1 MGCLI
6 LSITRSYMMHP
17 PRLWI
22 VYSMEKS
29 NTLSISWR
37 VLKSN
42 IWSIW
47 FNSCVRSTT
56 SLRFWGSEIEDEYSD
71 LLFCQYSRRLSF
83 TGLIS
88 LDLYLYMSKLYLY
101 FLRLFKE
108 NFFSRHDQLADSLV
122 LAGESQLVPLPPG
135 KLFTLKFSGKK
146 VIFLEFYFLVL
157 FLLFFNGQTIL
168 IQSS

>member
-1 MGCLI
+1 
-6 LSITRSYMMHP
+6 MMHP
-17 PRLWI
+17 LLLRI

-71 LLFCQYSRRLSF
+71 LLFCPYSRRLSF

-101 FLRLFKE
+101 FLRLSLE
-108 NFFSRHDQLADSLV
+108 YFFPDMTSSPILLYWLESLN
-122 LAGESQLVPLPPG
+122 LSHYHQANYSH
-135 KLFTLKFSGKK
+135 
-146 VIFLEFYFLVL
+146 
-157 FLLFFNGQTIL
+157 
-168 IQSS
+168 

>member
-1 MGCLI
+1 MGYLI
-6 LSITRSYMMHP
+6 LSITSSYMMHP
-17 PRLWI
+17 PPLWI

-42 IWSIW
+42 IWSNW
-47 FNSCVRSTT
+47 FKSCARSTNF
-56 SLRFWGSEIEDEYSD
+56 LRFWGSEIEDEYFG
-71 LLFCQYSRRLSF
+71 LLFCLYSRRLSF

-88 LDLYLYMSKLYLY
+88 LDLYLLCQNCICIFRD
-101 FLRLFKE
+101 FLRIL
-108 NFFSRHDQLADSLV
+108 FSRHDQLADSVV

-146 VIFLEFYFLVL
+146 YFFLNFTF
-157 FLLFFNGQTIL
+157 
-168 IQSS
+168 

>member
-17 PRLWI
+17 LLLWI

-56 SLRFWGSEIEDEYSD
+56 SLWFWGSEIEDEYSD
-71 LLFCQYSRRLSF
+71 LLVSPYSRRLSF

-101 FLRLFKE
+101 FLRLSLE
-108 NFFSRHDQLADSLV
+108 YFFPDMTSSPILLYWLESLN
-122 LAGESQLVPLPPG
+122 LSHYHQANYSH
-135 KLFTLKFSGKK
+135 
-146 VIFLEFYFLVL
+146 
-157 FLLFFNGQTIL
+157 
-168 IQSS
+168 